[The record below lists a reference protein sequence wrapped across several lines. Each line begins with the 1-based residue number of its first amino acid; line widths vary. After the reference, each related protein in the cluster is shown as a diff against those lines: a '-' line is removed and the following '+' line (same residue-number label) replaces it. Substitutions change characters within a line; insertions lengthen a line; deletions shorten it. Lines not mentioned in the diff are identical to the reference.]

1 MGGDA
6 IVFLTG
12 RGLIRHCSIRMKT
25 TDLERMGGGLIFLGG
40 GLIFFILTSLLLVL
54 LYISLKPM
62 K

>member
-25 TDLERMGGGLIFLGG
+25 TDLERMGGGLIF
-40 GLIFFILTSLLLVL
+40 FILTSLLLVL